1 MNARFYIIV
10 GIVGGVGGFV
20 FARISDLYLKGE
32 WMTSRSLK
40 NLQALVIGLSNSYG
54 LCFVV
59 LLLGPGIV
67 ELPVRYN
74 CIMRLILVYGKAV
87 I

>member
-1 MNARFYIIV
+1 
-10 GIVGGVGGFV
+10 
-20 FARISDLYLKGE
+20 
-32 WMTSRSLK
+32 MTIRSLK

-67 ELPVRYN
+67 ELPVRYD
-74 CIMRLILVYGKAV
+74 CEMGLILVYGKAV
-87 I
+87 ICICD